1 VACRKWQQPWGKS
14 LVSPKALRH
23 SKANK
28 PCTDRLFADLLQ
40 LLEQLVGSQNL
51 AGAVERMF
59 MLRRFGIIGTAIVS
73 VWALSPLGGQSS
85 LRILDTTESGVD
97 TLQQLYY
104 FDMNNTDVSMLIGA
118 SSLSYF
124 GPAIN
129 ALYTASLLAPEK
141 VKSSPR
147 DLWSNVKIP
156 MLEEL
161 SGDTSEADG
170 NSWISIDSTDNL
182 TYASLTGIMIAGLP
196 TTGTAN
202 FSFESSYLDLTCSNG
217 RDVSTDALNKT
228 LDGKIT
234 MHNSSSLFYGPV
246 PTYDGVAGP
255 NSVFIDT
262 ITNYS
267 RIMEYHDYPN
277 LLYGSNQGGGSGVW
291 LYNCSIGTTRVE
303 AHATCDDAL
312 CAVDRMRRSEKDERS
327 SKVNPF
333 HPSTFENLL
342 YWFPWAAGL
351 P

>member
-1 VACRKWQQPWGKS
+1 
-14 LVSPKALRH
+14 
-23 SKANK
+23 
-28 PCTDRLFADLLQ
+28 
-40 LLEQLVGSQNL
+40 
-51 AGAVERMF
+51 
-59 MLRRFGIIGTAIVS
+59 
-73 VWALSPLGGQSS
+73 
-85 LRILDTTESGVD
+85 
-97 TLQQLYY
+97 
-104 FDMNNTDVSMLIGA
+104 MLIGA

-129 ALYTASLLAPEK
+129 ALYAASLLAPEK

-161 SGDTSEADG
+161 SRDMGEVDG

-182 TYASLTGIMIAGLP
+182 TYASLTSIMIAGLP

-202 FSFESSYLDLTCSNG
+202 FSFESSYLELTCSNG

-277 LLYGSNQGGGSGVW
+277 LLYGSNQGGGSGV
-291 LYNCSIGTTRVE
+291 
-303 AHATCDDAL
+303 
-312 CAVDRMRRSEKDERS
+312 
-327 SKVNPF
+327 
-333 HPSTFENLL
+333 
-342 YWFPWAAGL
+342 
-351 P
+351 